1 MKKNPDSI
9 RAPAGLEWTLFR
21 KLPKLTLLGF
31 LVLGLI
37 WGMARLWPFEGD
49 AIAIAHKLQ
58 TFDFA
63 LIGLAIFHLTM
74 VVTVAIGCIV
84 VMIMK
89 GPQYTSDSYE
99 LQDADKPAAEP
110 ASKNH

>member
-9 RAPAGLEWTLFR
+9 RAPAGLEWRLFK
-21 KLPKLTLLGF
+21 KLPRLTLLG
-31 LVLGLI
+31 LCVLGGAWWLLK
-37 WGMARLWPFEGD
+37 LWPFAGE
-49 AIAIAHKLQ
+49 AVFIAHKTQ
-58 TFDFA
+58 TVEYA

-74 VVTVAIGCIV
+74 VFTVAFGCVI

-99 LQDADKPAAEP
+99 LQDADRPSEDGR
-110 ASKNH
+110 